1 MADSVLKDLTS
12 SSLFD
17 LTGVVA
23 VVTGGG
29 SVRLCQGKSNLN
41 QCSRLPQGIGLM
53 ITTTLIANGAT
64 VYIIGPKKED
74 LDRCVLLPCARMIVV
89 LTVRISR
96 IAKVYNDVT
105 EKANKPGRIHGI
117 EGDVRKKVCLGIEGA
132 LVPFR

>member
-1 MADSVLKDLTS
+1 MADSVLKDLAS

-29 SVRLCQGKSNLN
+29 SVRLCQRKSNFN

-64 VYIIGPKKED
+64 VYIIGPKQED

-89 LTVRISR
+89 FTVRVSR
-96 IAKVYNDVT
+96 IAKVYNDAA
-105 EKANKPGRIHGI
+105 EKGNKPGRIHGI